1 MMSPL
6 TAIKAG
12 VLLAL
17 LAFAGYQWHEAS
29 EQRSAAQQ
37 MQGQRDAA
45 RQALDQSTRA
55 RAEESRRVHALKEA
69 LDAEHLARQAVE
81 ADARRADAA
90 AVGLRQRA
98 KQLAAASRCPAID
111 PAPAS
116 SSPAASAPGDLL
128 ADMLSRLDEAAGAVG
143 RYADDARLAG
153 QLCERAYDALTV
165 K

>member
-6 TAIKAG
+6 ATLNAG

-17 LAFAGYQWHEAS
+17 LAFAGYQWHEAGA
-29 EQRSAAQQ
+29 QHAAAQL
-37 MQGQRDAA
+37 MQRQRDAA
-45 RQALDQSTRA
+45 RQALDQSTQA
-55 RAEESRRVHALKEA
+55 RAEESRRAHVLQEA
-69 LDAEHLARQAVE
+69 LDAEHLARQTVE

-98 KQLAAASRCPAID
+98 QQLAAAARCPTSDLAL
-111 PAPAS
+111 AGS
-116 SSPAASAPGDLL
+116 GPAASAPGDLL

-153 QLCERAYDALTV
+153 QLCERAYDALTPR
-165 K
+165 